1 MPVMDGY
8 QATAAIR
15 AREAGHARHLPV
27 VALTANAME
36 GDRDECI
43 AAGMDDYLAKPYSRQ
58 QLQAVLARWLRPVAV
73 RAASEAVSAPM
84 PGSKQESGEHDI
96 ASINMEAIEQLR
108 ALDPDGG
115 MALAREIMQ
124 IYLGSSGKLL
134 AQAEQAIAAADAE
147 SLRFAAH
154 SLKSSAAYVGADRL
168 SDLLLQLERC
178 AREGK
183 MCEAGPLFETAQREY
198 EHSKRQIG
206 TLLEQIR

>member
-73 RAASEAVSAPM
+73 RAASEAVSAPR
-84 PGSKQESGEHDI
+84 PSSKQESGEHDI
-96 ASINMEAIEQLR
+96 ASINMKAIEHLR

-115 MALAREIMQ
+115 MALAREVIKV
-124 IYLGSSGKLL
+124 YLGSSDKLL